1 MLIPQPR
8 QLQQLMV
15 PNAGAIAQGI
25 NQGMTLANQYQQNQ
39 LGQQQQQLGQM
50 QIDQAQQALTREQ
63 AQQALGSIA
72 QGAETVMSLPTD
84 DQRYNFLANRRD
96 QLAAQGRNTEQ
107 TDDALRIGMNEG
119 FTSPAFDQAMMEGLQ
134 TANSMGVYTEQ
145 QKLQRA
151 AQAKAQAEN
160 TLDLKDKNKLRQDFR
175 KEFTSTAGKGLLES
189 KEQIA
194 KIRNAKKTGIGD
206 VALMKTVNKM
216 IDSGIVTSDDFNQ
229 VAQSSGL
236 ADNWE
241 GMFKKI
247 LGQGEL
253 NDVTRG
259 QIIDQAESLYNAK
272 LVQAKDISEGI
283 KADASTYG
291 IEKEVIPSAYNKLF
305 DDIAS
310 MTKGAPMQEVDT
322 TGWVPMQDAN
332 GNRALVGPNGE
343 IKEL

>member
-8 QLQQLMV
+8 QLQQLIV

-25 NQGMTLANQYQQNQ
+25 NQGMSLANQYQQNQ

-63 AQQALGSIA
+63 AQEALGSIA

-119 FTSPAFDQAMMEGLQ
+119 FTSPAFNQAMMEGLQ

-145 QKLQRA
+145 QQLQRT
-151 AQAKAQAEN
+151 AQADN

-305 DDIAS
+305 DDIANIAE
-310 MTKGAPMQEVDT
+310 GAPMQEVDT